1 MIQIL
6 TEISNRGNVD
16 HLGDGEFAVWSTE
29 SMIPMPPSEI
39 CKSGSVAEFSIN
51 GDLTFFGI
59 FLAASI
65 SKLFA
70 ICHTNSY
77 EYYCSFGS
85 GISGF
90 MVEKRINIY

>member
-1 MIQIL
+1 MWICSILPKGHVIQKS

-29 SMIPMPPSEI
+29 SVIPMPPSEI
-39 CKSGSVAEFSIN
+39 CKSGSVAESSIN

-65 SKLFA
+65 STLFA
-70 ICHTNSY
+70 TCHTNSY
-77 EYYCSFGS
+77 KY
-85 GISGF
+85 
-90 MVEKRINIY
+90 

>member
-1 MIQIL
+1 MIQKS
-6 TEISNRGNVD
+6 TEKISNRGNVD

-39 CKSGSVAEFSIN
+39 CKSGSVAESSIN

-65 SKLFA
+65 STLFA
-70 ICHTNSY
+70 TCHTNSY
-77 EYYCSFGS
+77 KY
-85 GISGF
+85 
-90 MVEKRINIY
+90 